1 MGQSRLQSIALLIP
15 DKGEAHH
22 AVVKA
27 MYIPPPIL
35 NRSLTILDITIM

>member
-27 MYIPPPIL
+27 MYIPPIL